1 MTSDYSIRFRPNDDN
16 TIKSEPMDLLC
27 STNQEDNSNGSA
39 DVTSD
44 NGPTNLPQGPHSGS
58 SGGDHDDHDSPI
70 GPYLTPSESKL
81 FATAAGSFNFSMAAL
96 AADPTGLGG

>member
-1 MTSDYSIRFRPNDDN
+1 
-16 TIKSEPMDLLC
+16 MDLLC
-27 STNQEDNSNGSA
+27 STNQEEISNESGE
-39 DVTSD
+39 VMND

-58 SGGDHDDHDSPI
+58 SGGDHDDHDSPMT
-70 GPYLTPSESKL
+70 PYLTPSESKL

>member
-1 MTSDYSIRFRPNDDN
+1 M
-16 TIKSEPMDLLC
+16 ELLC
-27 STNQEDNSNGSA
+27 STNQDDNSNGSG
-39 DVTSD
+39 DVND

-96 AADPTGLGG
+96 AADPASLGG

>member
-1 MTSDYSIRFRPNDDN
+1 MCPLLSSNDSGEGAPN
-16 TIKSEPMDLLC
+16 E
-27 STNQEDNSNGSA
+27 
-39 DVTSD
+39 
-44 NGPTNLPQGPHSGS
+44 NGPNNLPHGPHSGGS

-96 AADPTGLGG
+96 AADPSALGSKFG

>member
-1 MTSDYSIRFRPNDDN
+1 M
-16 TIKSEPMDLLC
+16 ELLC
-27 STNQEDNSNGSA
+27 GTNQEENSNESA
-39 DVTSD
+39 GEAQND